1 MINSELEKSN
11 KTKITM
17 TNRDLNKI
25 AQTNVAIEEGEEL
38 LHTHYPLSVVNKK
51 VRVLAG
57 IDAGS
62 TQTRVVLIDSATAEP
77 DLTIYS
83 VPSVSCTVSN
93 DVEIRPQ
100 GDLLYNLMDS
110 TIVNKKVSNETIFTK
125 ERIVRGSKKTDFGG
139 AENRIS
145 STMQKIS
152 SKVFYMNVIDAIGY
166 ALCQKYK
173 DKIPSDIELVV
184 GVALPPDDRQSTA
197 NREKFRKQL
206 LGSYTWAH
214 TDSKVE
220 INLDIAETDILTEPE
235 AFIKAYYIEQDEE
248 VPEYVLHVNGGGR
261 SIGVE
266 LLKNGVPMERT
277 SKSLYYGGSQ
287 LIENLATLIA
297 KSEGGREPNTNSLR
311 KALNTGYL
319 ARGKESKDI
328 IKYIKTSKEEMANQ
342 ILADIIKYVFDVQQ
356 EVSIEDVAEISVSGR
371 LFESGDYDISIADF
385 IESKFKEMSPSTDFV
400 VFEGNYIPLGLCYQ
414 VYAEYSDFLEEAEE
428 IAIDSNESN
437 TGKVVNFASDN

>member
-1 MINSELEKSN
+1 MTSLELGKST
-11 KTKITM
+11 KTKVTM
-17 TNRDLNKI
+17 DNLDLNKS
-25 AQTNVAIEEGEEL
+25 AKTKVAIEEGEEL
-38 LHTHYPLSVVNKK
+38 LHIHYPLSVINKK

-57 IDAGS
+57 LDVGS
-62 TQTRVVLIDSATAEP
+62 TQTRVVLIDSTSEEP

-152 SKVFYMNVIDAIGY
+152 SKVFYMNAIDAIGY

-173 DKIPSDIELVV
+173 AKIPSDVELVV

-214 TDSKVE
+214 TDSKVA
-220 INLDIAETDILTEPE
+220 INIDIAETDILTEPE
-235 AFIKAYYIEQDEE
+235 AFIKAYYIEEDQE

-266 LLKNGVPMERT
+266 LLKNGVPIERT

-287 LIENLATLIA
+287 LIEDLATLIA

-311 KALNTGYL
+311 KALDTGYL
-319 ARGKESKDI
+319 AKGKENKDI
-328 IKYIKTSKEEMANQ
+328 IEYIRTSKEEIANK
-342 ILADIIKYVFDVQQ
+342 IFADIIKYVFDVQQ
-356 EVSIEDVAEISVSGR
+356 EVSVEDVAEISVSGR
-371 LFESGDYDISIADF
+371 LFAEGAYNISIADF
-385 IESKFKEMSPSTDFV
+385 LEDKFKGISPSTEFV

-414 VYAEYSDFLEEAEE
+414 VYGEYSDFLEEVEE
-428 IAIDSNESN
+428 IAIGSNDSN
-437 TGKVVNFASDN
+437 TGKVVNFVSEN